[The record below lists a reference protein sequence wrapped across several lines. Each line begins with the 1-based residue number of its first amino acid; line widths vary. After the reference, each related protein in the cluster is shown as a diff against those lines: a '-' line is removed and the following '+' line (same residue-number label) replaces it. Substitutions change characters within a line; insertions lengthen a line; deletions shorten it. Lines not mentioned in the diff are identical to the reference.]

1 MEAPPTYQ
9 QLLAEQY
16 AENERERYQNYE
28 DGYEEE
34 EEEDNI
40 EYHITKNYE
49 KNMLENPELFN
60 KHQGDRGNVEIVIPP
75 KDFEDKTRGSVRFN
89 KDVKKHIVNVDS
101 RFRAVPKAALSVQT
115 FDGITET
122 TVITAS
128 KSEAFAIMLPSPIK
142 NAVSLKITSISIPN
156 NFYTFS
162 AAREN
167 ISFDVYGY
175 TGTLSGTVTIN
186 EGNYASTQDLVD
198 AIETQLQLIPD
209 VDSPTV
215 FPYHIS
221 YDTLSNKIRIFR
233 TGADT
238 FGLDFTPATIDRPFD
253 NGLGYYLGFN
263 NLKYGTAP
271 QANEDDVVVPVT
283 TFSSYTINITAFNKI
298 GSAVTV
304 TTSSTTGI
312 QNGSI
317 ITISGGTASSGN
329 KGTFT
334 VISYITDTSIT
345 YTNAGGSTETATA
358 IATTTDKQALAE
370 SFPETDGDHYIF
382 LGINDFVNIEHHS
395 FNDTFFPAFAKIL
408 LPNDSKNK
416 LISDITL
423 QNIVQK
429 EYNFIQPVNLNRMDF
444 TLYDPYGTF
453 IDMKGSNFSITL
465 EIEEVLNQGLYDK
478 LREL

>member
-16 AENERERYQNYE
+16 AENERERYQNYDE
-28 DGYEEE
+28 GYEE

-40 EYHITKNYE
+40 EYNITKNYE
-49 KNMLENPELFN
+49 KNILENPELFN
-60 KHQGDRGNVEIVIPP
+60 RNQGDRGNVEIVIPP

-115 FDGITET
+115 FDGVTET
-122 TVITAS
+122 TVISATR
-128 KSEAFAIMLPSPIK
+128 SEAFAIMLPSPIK

-167 ISFDVYGY
+167 ISFKVYGF
-175 TGTLSGTVTIN
+175 TGALEGTVTIN
-186 EGNYASTQDLVD
+186 EGNYATTQDLVD
-198 AIETQLQLIPD
+198 AVEAQLQLIPD
-209 VDSPTV
+209 TDDSTF
-215 FPYHIS
+215 FPYHIR
-221 YDTLSNKIRIFR
+221 YDALSNKIRIFR

-238 FGLDFTPATIDRPFD
+238 FGLDFTPETIDRPFD
-253 NGLGYYLGFN
+253 NGLGYYLGFS

-271 QANEDDVVVPVT
+271 KVDDEDVIVPVS
-283 TFSSYTINITAFNKI
+283 TFSSYTINLTAFNKV
-298 GSAVTV
+298 GPVVTA
-304 TTSSTTGI
+304 TTASTTGI

-317 ITISGGTASSGN
+317 ITISGGTASAGN

-334 VISYITDTSIT
+334 IISFVANTSIT
-345 YTNAGGSTETATA
+345 YSNASGVTETATA
-358 IATTTDKQALAE
+358 VATTTDKQVLAE

-382 LGINDFVNIEHHS
+382 LGINDYVNIEHHS

-408 LPNDSKNK
+408 LPNNSKNT
-416 LISDITL
+416 LITDITL